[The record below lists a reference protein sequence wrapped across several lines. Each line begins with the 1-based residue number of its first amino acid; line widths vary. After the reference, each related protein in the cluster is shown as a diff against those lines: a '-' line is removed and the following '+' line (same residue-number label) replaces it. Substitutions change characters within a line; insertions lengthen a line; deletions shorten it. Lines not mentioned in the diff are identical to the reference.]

1 MHWRFRLKYFDILFQ
16 VFTIKAMEGGAIEIW
31 VFKLDE
37 DGDSA
42 VGIWTGRASKVER
55 MGGII

>member
-1 MHWRFRLKYFDILFQ
+1 
-16 VFTIKAMEGGAIEIW
+16 MEGGAIEIW

-42 VGIWTGRASKVER
+42 VGIWTGRASKAER